1 VRHHLATAVNTI
13 NIDHPSRAPG
23 SGAAFSTGMEDDG
36 ADFFNRQSMA
46 GPGEVITPPDDE
58 ARYEEG
64 IPLVQSEAQ
73 LEWPTPT
80 SESGTP
86 SPREAGKKAPPE
98 TDDNAVDS
106 EITNTDRTPF
116 RPEHLDRKTTEQV
129 LSSLDFSSHRERRRP
144 SEEYESESKESVSV
158 AADTNHGV
166 VLNHT
171 EGDKGT
177 DRVQVLHDGKPS
189 EEQQEKQDVN
199 TEMGLFDAYP
209 TAGASD
215 KSLDAPRQE
224 SPLEAPTS
232 LETAKSDTTQEDAPS
247 DDLVAKWK
255 AALDDD
261 DFLVDGELLP
271 EPNFFE
277 DDGQGFL
284 DEKQTASQQETK
296 SEGYSPSPSQY
307 GSFPRQPHQD
317 SNSLNS
323 SYAHTNGYQQMVP
336 NRYMPNA
343 SGLSNSSSPE
353 SATSDF
359 ARQSRYTTHPLTQ
372 AQQGRPSLP
381 AKTQSF
387 ADQAK
392 GGYTS
397 PYDMPFDISRPKK
410 RTHLQQTS
418 WGSTAHNNSV
428 PTPPIPPPRSSSM
441 YTSQPPRV
449 AQTQASAFTSNHVTA
464 NSPQPPLS
472 VGSSSARTGASSE
485 TSKSPSNSFF
495 EELPINT
502 KPRPQ
507 SAIGRVLPQQPSIR
521 PSPLQAPSF
530 ADQNSSYSP
539 PPATVQLQAPERVNP
554 YAIPPQSALGA
565 ASIPATSRYSSAP
578 PTQPNAS
585 QSRTRYATPPA
596 SGPPPPRVLP
606 FQPRTS
612 SPLAHHQSSY
622 EGQRQIPT
630 SAPDL
635 QRASNEIFAS
645 SNAGPNTV
653 PHEADHL
660 DAASQRTEGYLPNG
674 AVLANSFEDTTHESS
689 NGPHDHSVLDQGISD
704 TPPSQPPP
712 PAAISPS
719 KRTTS
724 AYAPQTHS
732 YQPLKDPVFAAPRRS
747 QTQSPGKLL
756 SGSRLPTIPQEPY
769 QRPASVQGPTSNL
782 HQSTAYDTSAALQ
795 SGRQRSMS
803 QTQNFISPIGGLE
816 TDPLQRWKG
825 CPVFVFGFGGTVVS
839 SFPKHIPRYSAGNQA
854 PMIKCSPGEVRLRT
868 TNNVLPLEDHVA
880 KFPGPLR
887 SKSKKK
893 DILTWLDDRIV
904 TLNSE
909 LAFVGP
915 ATTLPDPRKRLEEKV
930 LLLKVLRALVEHDGV
945 LEGNSNV
952 EKLTRTILSPEV
964 AGDGS
969 NREADASYVT
979 GADLVGISKPNGS
992 SVQSDPVNHEFV
1004 ESLRKLLVN
1013 GEREKAVWHAVD
1025 KRLWAHAMLISSTLS
1040 KDVWKQVAQ
1049 EFVRQ
1054 EVKTVGNNTESL
1066 AALYE
1071 VFAGNWE
1078 ESIDELVPPS
1088 ARAGLQMVSKIPN
1101 SGPTKNA
1108 LDGLDRWRETLCLI
1122 LSNRSTGDPQAIL
1135 ALGRLL
1141 SGYGRIEAAHI
1152 CYLFARSSIIF
1163 GGPDNPHAHI
1173 TLLGADLVQQRSG
1186 DAPDVDAIL
1195 LSEVY
1200 EYCISVSPSSST
1212 SSAVPHLQG
1221 YKLYHAMKLAEYGY
1235 RAEAQQYCDAIANSL
1250 KTTTKLAPY
1259 YHSLLFSA
1267 LDDVTKRLQQSPKD
1281 GSSSWKPSMD
1291 KVSGSVWAKF
1301 NSFVAGEDSDA
1312 RSTGSGRQAE
1322 SDVGPFAKVAGG
1334 TPTISRSPSNTDLY
1348 SSYPGGHSGLQ
1359 SVAGTSSNRYAPV
1372 GPYAPRTPLEQPG
1385 RSSYESQRPSP
1396 YEPAQ
1401 SQGSDYGAPYQPHVS
1416 LPNNHTPQ
1424 YHPLEHWQRSGASP
1438 ALTDSL
1444 EPAEHSSAQAS
1455 IPLKPLPSPYQQDT
1469 LRLTPSS
1476 LHTNPFEGYNA
1487 SQSATQPNVGP
1498 VYPASNFNSA
1508 AYEPVPSSGH
1518 DSQAEDV
1525 YGNTYEPP
1533 SYEPLYNTE
1542 ASPTL
1547 EKPKKR
1553 FTMDDDDDDE
1563 FTKKATDVKNGKAQK
1578 DRETDEAFK
1587 KAAAEDGKHLS
1598 PHNDNSI
1605 DVPTNPTAKK
1615 DANPGDKKGWFGGWF
1630 GKKDPNLAAPGPIK
1644 AKLGDANSFYYDPDL
1659 KRWVNKKGGTDTS
1672 APTAKPPPPR
1682 AAPIRAV
1689 SSPPVARNPIP
1700 AGARPPAPASV
1711 SNLSA
1716 AASTS
1721 MPFVAALPPSGPPSG
1736 TGTPLRT
1743 DSPGEP
1749 GSMLVPPSLAAIA
1762 SGAGPGPHSSG
1773 PPSRPTTALSN
1784 ASSIDDLIGAPAA
1797 RKGGTVKRNKKG
1809 RGYVDIMAK

>member
-1 VRHHLATAVNTI
+1 
-13 NIDHPSRAPG
+13 
-23 SGAAFSTGMEDDG
+23 MEDDG
-36 ADFFNRQSMA
+36 ADFFNRQSTA
-46 GPGEVITPPDDE
+46 GSGDVITPPDDE

-64 IPLVQSEAQ
+64 IPLVHPEAQ

-80 SESGTP
+80 FESRTP
-86 SPREAGKKAPPE
+86 SPSEDTTSEAGKKTHPE
-98 TDDNAVDS
+98 TEDNSVDAG
-106 EITNTDRTPF
+106 IPNTDRTPF
-116 RPEHLDRKTTEQV
+116 RPEPLERKTTEQV
-129 LSSLDFSSHRERRRP
+129 LDSLDFSSHRERRRL
-144 SEEYESESKESVSV
+144 SEDYDSESKEGVSV
-158 AADTNHGV
+158 AVDTDYGV
-166 VLNHT
+166 VGNNT
-171 EGDKGT
+171 EGDKGA
-177 DRVQVLHDGKPS
+177 DRVQDLHDGKLS
-189 EEQQEKQDVN
+189 EEQQEQQDIN
-199 TEMGLFDAYP
+199 TGMGLFDAYP
-209 TAGASD
+209 TAGSLD
-215 KSLDAPRQE
+215 KSLDAPQPER
-224 SPLEAPTS
+224 PLEAPTS
-232 LETAKSDTTQEDAPS
+232 LETAKPDTTQEDALS

-261 DFLVDGELLP
+261 EFLVDGELLA

-284 DEKQTASQQETK
+284 DEKQTASYQETK
-296 SEGYSPSPSQY
+296 PEGYSPSPSTH
-307 GSFPRQPHQD
+307 GSFPGQNSQD
-317 SNSLNS
+317 SNGPNS
-323 SYAHTNGYQQMVP
+323 SYARSNGYQQMAP
-336 NRYMPNA
+336 NRYLPNA

-359 ARQSRYTTHPLTQ
+359 ARQSRYTTHPLPQ

-387 ADQAK
+387 ANQAK

-397 PYDMPFDISRPKK
+397 PYDMPFDVSRPKK

-418 WGSTAHNNSV
+418 WGSTAYNNSV
-428 PTPPIPPPRSSSM
+428 LTPPIPPPRSSSM
-441 YTSQPPRV
+441 YTGQHPRV
-449 AQTQASAFTSNHVTA
+449 AQTQASAFTSNYVIA
-464 NSPQPPLS
+464 NSFQPPQS
-472 VGSSSARTGASSE
+472 VGSSIARTGASSE
-485 TSKSPSNSFF
+485 TSKSPSKSFF

-507 SAIGRVLPQQPSIR
+507 SALGRVMPQQPSIR
-521 PSPLQAPSF
+521 PSPLQAPPF
-530 ADQNSSYSP
+530 ADQTLSYSP
-539 PPATVQLQAPERVNP
+539 PPGTFQLQTPERVNP

-565 ASIPATSRYSSAP
+565 PSIPTTSRYSSAP
-578 PTQPNAS
+578 PTQSNAP
-585 QSRTRYATPPA
+585 QGRTRYATPPA
-596 SGPPPPRVLP
+596 NGPPPPRVLP

-635 QRASNEIFAS
+635 QRASNEIYAS
-645 SNAGPNTV
+645 SNAILTTV
-653 PHEADHL
+653 PHEPNPL
-660 DAASQRTEGYLPNG
+660 DGASQRPMRPVSNE
-674 AVLANSFEDTTHESS
+674 AVVASSFENTTLES
-689 NGPHDHSVLDQGISD
+689 PIETHDHSVLNRGISD
-704 TPPSQPPP
+704 TPPSQSP

-719 KRTTS
+719 KRRTS

-732 YQPLKDPVFAAPRRS
+732 YQPVMDPVFAAPRRS
-747 QTQSPGKLL
+747 QTQSPGKLF

-782 HQSTAYDTSAALQ
+782 HQPTAYDTPAALQ

-803 QTQNFISPIGGLE
+803 QTQNFISPTGGLE
-816 TDPLQRWKG
+816 TDPLQRWRG
-825 CPVFVFGFGGTVVS
+825 CPVFVFGFGGTIVS

-904 TLNSE
+904 ALDSK
-909 LAFVGP
+909 LPFVSP

-945 LEGNSNV
+945 LEGNSTV
-952 EKLTRTILSPEV
+952 EKLTRNILSPEV
-964 AGDGS
+964 AENGS
-969 NREADASYVT
+969 SREADPSYVT
-979 GADLVGISKPNGS
+979 GADLVGISKRSGS
-992 SVQSDPVNHEFV
+992 AVLSDSVNHEFV

-1054 EVKTVGNNTESL
+1054 EVKLVGNNTESL

-1108 LDGLDRWRETLCLI
+1108 LDGLDRWRETLSLI
-1122 LSNRSTGDPQAIL
+1122 LSNRSTGDPQAML

-1163 GGPDNPHAHI
+1163 GGSDNPHAHI
-1173 TLLGADLVQQRSG
+1173 TLIGADLVQQHFG
-1186 DAPDVDAIL
+1186 DAADVDAIL

-1200 EYCISVSPSSST
+1200 EYCISVSPSSPT
-1212 SSAVPHLQG
+1212 SSVVPHLQG
-1221 YKLYHAMKLAEYGY
+1221 YKLYHALKLAEYGY

-1259 YHSLLFSA
+1259 YHGLLFSA
-1267 LDDVTKRLQQSPKD
+1267 LDDLTKRLQQSPKD

-1301 NSFVAGEDSDA
+1301 NSFVAGDDSDA

-1385 RSSYESQRPSP
+1385 RSSYELQRPSP
-1396 YEPAQ
+1396 YEPAR
-1401 SQGSDYGAPYQPHVS
+1401 SQGSDYGALSQPHVS
-1416 LPNNHTPQ
+1416 LLNNHTPQ

-1438 ALTDSL
+1438 ALTDSM
-1444 EPAEHSSAQAS
+1444 EPAEQSSGQTS
-1455 IPLKPLPSPYQQDT
+1455 IPLKPLPSPYQQDAF
-1469 LRLTPSS
+1469 RPTPSS
-1476 LHTNPFEGYNA
+1476 LDTAPFEGYNA
-1487 SQSATQPNVGP
+1487 SQSATQSNNGL
-1498 VYPASNFNSA
+1498 VYPASNYNSA
-1508 AYEPVPSSGH
+1508 AYEPVSSSGH
-1518 DSQAEDV
+1518 DSQAEHV
-1525 YGNTYEPP
+1525 YGNSYEPP
-1533 SYEPLYNTE
+1533 SYEPLYNAE
-1542 ASPTL
+1542 PSPTL

-1553 FTMDDDDDDE
+1553 FTMDDDDDE
-1563 FTKKATDVKNGKAQK
+1563 FRKKAADVKNEKAQK

-1587 KAAAEDGKHLS
+1587 KAAADDGKRLS

-1605 DVPTNPTAKK
+1605 NVLTNLTAKK
-1615 DANPGDKKGWFGGWF
+1615 DANSGDKKGWFGGWF
-1630 GKKDPNLAAPGPIK
+1630 GGKKDPNLAAPGPIK

-1659 KRWVNKKGGTDTS
+1659 KRWVNKKGGTDTA

-1700 AGARPPAPASV
+1700 AGAKPQAPASV

-1721 MPFVAALPPSGPPSG
+1721 MPYVAALPPSGPPSG

-1743 DSPGEP
+1743 NSPGEP
-1749 GSMLVPPSLAAIA
+1749 GSTLVPPSLAVIA
-1762 SGAGPGPHSSG
+1762 SGAGAGPSSR
-1773 PPSRPTTALSN
+1773 PPSRPATAYSD

-1797 RKGGTVKRNKKG
+1797 RKGGTVKRTKKG